1 MIKTI
6 SEKVF
11 KVVFFLFLLS
21 IFSFL
26 IVKLAPGD
34 PTMSML
40 RIDDIAATKEE
51 IANLKA
57 QLGYDKPLLIQ
68 YFIWLSH
75 VVRLDF
81 GNSLITGQPAINTL
95 LDAIPPTLEIM
106 LGSVIVTIIISLP
119 LGIISA
125 LNPKGIINKISEV
138 FVAVGSSMPAF
149 FIGFLLVELFCVKLR
164 ILPSMGMGGIE
175 YMILPSVTLG
185 ISMAPLYVKV
195 IKSSIMESKSK
206 DFIKSAKAR
215 GIYSKRIFLFHI
227 LRNSLIPIIT
237 VFGLSLG
244 YLMGGTVIIEVLFS
258 YSGVGQLAMQAIT
271 KRDYSVIQA
280 FILFTGICVFVINRI
295 VDISYKFIDPSIRI
309 KGGE

>member
-6 SEKVF
+6 SEKIF

-106 LGSVIVTIIISLP
+106 LGSIIVTIIISLP

-227 LRNSLIPIIT
+227 LRDSLIPIIT

-244 YLMGGTVIIEVLFS
+244 SLMGGTVI
-258 YSGVGQLAMQAIT
+258 YGWNC
-271 KRDYSVIQA
+271 Y
-280 FILFTGICVFVINRI
+280 N
-295 VDISYKFIDPSIRI
+295 
-309 KGGE
+309 

>member
-6 SEKVF
+6 SEKIF
-11 KVVFFLFLLS
+11 KIVFFLFLLS
-21 IFSFL
+21 LFSFF

-40 RIDDIAATKEE
+40 RIDNIAATKQE
-51 IANLKA
+51 IASLKA
-57 QLGYDKPLLIQ
+57 QLGYDKPILIQ

-81 GNSLITGQPAINTL
+81 GNSLITGEPAIKTL
-95 LDAIPPTLEIM
+95 LEAIPPTLEIM
-106 LGSVIVTIIISLP
+106 LGSVIVTLIISLP
-119 LGIISA
+119 LGIVSA
-125 LNPKGIINKISEV
+125 LNPKGIVNKMSEV
-138 FVAVGSSMPAF
+138 FVAIGSSMPAF
-149 FIGFLLVELFCVKLR
+149 FIGFLLVELFCVKLK

-185 ISMAPLYVKV
+185 ISMSPLYVKV

-227 LRNSLIPIIT
+227 LRDSLIPIIT
-237 VFGLSLG
+237 VFGISLG
-244 YLMGGTVIIEVLFS
+244 SLMGGTVIIEVLFS

-271 KRDYSVIQA
+271 KRDYAVIQA

-295 VDISYKFIDPSIRI
+295 VDFSYKFIDPSIRI
-309 KGGE
+309 KGGK

>member
-1 MIKTI
+1 MIKNI
-6 SEKVF
+6 SEKIF
-11 KVVFFLFLLS
+11 KVIFFLFLLS
-21 IFSFL
+21 LFSFL
-26 IVKLAPGD
+26 IIKLAPGD

-40 RIDDIAATKEE
+40 RIDDIATTNQE

-75 VVRLDF
+75 VIRLDF

-106 LGSVIVTIIISLP
+106 VGSVIVTLIISLP

-125 LNPKGIINKISEV
+125 LNPKGIISKISEV
-138 FVAVGSSMPAF
+138 FVAIGSSMPAF

-164 ILPSMGMGGIE
+164 LLPSMGMGGIE

-185 ISMAPLYVKV
+185 ISMSPLYVKV

-227 LRNSLIPIIT
+227 LRDSLIPIIT
-237 VFGLSLG
+237 VFGMSLG
-244 YLMGGTVIIEVLFS
+244 SLMGGTVIIEVLFS

-271 KRDYSVIQA
+271 KRDYSVIQV

-295 VDISYKFIDPSIRI
+295 VDFSYKFIDPSIRI

>member
-1 MIKTI
+1 
-6 SEKVF
+6 
-11 KVVFFLFLLS
+11 
-21 IFSFL
+21 
-26 IVKLAPGD
+26 
-34 PTMSML
+34 MSML

-106 LGSVIVTIIISLP
+106 LGSIIVTIIISLP

-227 LRNSLIPIIT
+227 LRDSLIPIIT

-244 YLMGGTVIIEVLFS
+244 SLMGGTVIIEVLFS